1 MEGPDSSY
9 SLLAIHICW
18 KVDRLARMEPP
29 IQTLYLRSGGAT
41 TYRMHSLLST
51 IQTYL
56 GGFYIFFNPQVWNFV
71 MPAQYLGCLAPCR
84 PLHKAVL
91 CTHQAQ
97 EGQQSSAAIAA
108 SRDRCSPGSGR
119 WCSAP

>member
-41 TYRMHSLLST
+41 TYRVHSLLST
-51 IQTYL
+51 IQTYFGGFTL
-56 GGFYIFFNPQVWNFV
+56 GGVLFNFNPQVWK
-71 MPAQYLGCLAPCR
+71 PAL
-84 PLHKAVL
+84 
-91 CTHQAQ
+91 
-97 EGQQSSAAIAA
+97 
-108 SRDRCSPGSGR
+108 
-119 WCSAP
+119 